1 MSGVRDESS
10 DDHDTRG
17 PGLGRWFLWTVA
29 WEVLVAVLAAGF
41 FVIYALVLEQQ
52 YAADDIYG
60 ADSAYA
66 AQDVVFPL
74 WVLAALLTPFVVYV
88 KLERPRTDR

>member
-1 MSGVRDESS
+1 M
-10 DDHDTRG
+10 DDRQPEG
-17 PGLGRWFLWTVA
+17 PRLGRWLLWTLV
-29 WEVLVAVLAAGF
+29 WEVVVAVGATAF
-41 FVIYALVLEQQ
+41 FIIYALVTDRQ
-52 YAADDIYG
+52 YAADGIYS

-88 KLERPRTDR
+88 KLERSRPREEP